1 MFPQD
6 NSNTSKEGVSRTY
19 KQFDGY
25 APIAA
30 YLGMEGWCL
39 EVELRPGSQH
49 SQDGFVVFLQRVI
62 KSASSWLNGSFWC
75 VWMRHTMRSKPW

>member
-1 MFPQD
+1 MSLDVDVFPQD

-19 KQFDGY
+19 KNYDGY

-30 YLGMEGWCL
+30 YLGMESWCM

-49 SQDGFVVFLQRVI
+49 AQAGFVDFI
-62 KSASSWLNGSFWC
+62 
-75 VWMRHTMRSKPW
+75 